1 LIEPIAWSRIRKAS
15 NARGVGTHPEKLR
28 CLDGPLPA
36 DYAACTAAAT
46 PKPYLRR
53 RALGKGMMIPSQG
66 RGAHWILLLSAWSC
80 LAVLH
85 RRLGQSAGGVGRL
98 ERGNSDLNSI
108 WPEPEIVAWVIVKQ
122 LWSPWSWTDGQ
133 SRSESDSKYAQEAL
147 MVGVRSERA
156 RARARNLL
164 ATVYPIPRDAEFYR
178 LRELAVEYIQE
189 AERLER
195 EQKGGMTE
203 SDELISAA
211 LDDVARNYF
220 ARALDR
226 SQRKQAG

>member
-1 LIEPIAWSRIRKAS
+1 LVVDRTANHGRNLKA
-15 NARGVGTHPEKLR
+15 
-28 CLDGPLPA
+28 
-36 DYAACTAAAT
+36 
-46 PKPYLRR
+46 
-53 RALGKGMMIPSQG
+53 
-66 RGAHWILLLSAWSC
+66 
-80 LAVLH
+80 
-85 RRLGQSAGGVGRL
+85 
-98 ERGNSDLNSI
+98 
-108 WPEPEIVAWVIVKQ
+108 
-122 LWSPWSWTDGQ
+122 
-133 SRSESDSKYAQEAL
+133 KYAQEAL
-147 MVGVRSERA
+147 MVSVRSDRA

-178 LRELAVEYIQE
+178 LRELAVEYIEE

-226 SQRKQAG
+226 SQKKRAG